1 MKVSKKQLDEL
12 IRLITIGVIK
22 EWSSLSGNDQTSSDS
37 GTADDGV
44 KPTDAMTAAEKARQQ
59 RQNKMQLKHDLDQA
73 KMQKKTDQERAES
86 YKSQYD
92 QWRRYDKTND
102 EKAVQD
108 LQKKVNTSGTTS
120 STPSTPSY

>member
-12 IRLITIGVIK
+12 IRLITIGVLK
-22 EWSSLSGNDQTSSDS
+22 EWSSLSGDDKSTDP

-44 KPTDAMTAAEKARQQ
+44 KPDDAMTAAEKSKQK
-59 RQNKMQLKHDLDQA
+59 RQNQMQVKHDLDQA

-108 LQKKVNTSGTTS
+108 LQKKVAGSGTTS